1 MTNFLSKL
9 TGSFAI
15 PASENPTVAMIEA
28 AYRHHNL
35 DWRYINCEV
44 PPERLGDAVRG
55 AKAMGWMGF
64 NCSIPHKIRVIEHLD
79 GLGDSAKII
88 RAVNTVVRR
97 DDKLIGENTDGKGF
111 VEAIRQLF
119 ELDGK
124 SVLIFGAG
132 GAARAISV
140 ELALAGVEY
149 ITILNRNTDRGQNLV
164 DILNHQTMVKAQFT
178 KWDHRYLVPSN
189 ADIVVNA
196 TSVGLYPKIEERLYI
211 EQNSLQ
217 PHMLAVDCIPNPP
230 RTNFINDAEM
240 CGCTV
245 LDGLGML
252 VNQGAIAIKY
262 WTGIDANR
270 SVMRQTLKS
279 LLKTD

>member
-15 PASENPTVAMIEA
+15 PASENPTVAIIEA

-111 VEAIRQLF
+111 VDAIRQFF

-240 CGCTV
+240 RGCTV
-245 LDGLGML
+245 LDGLDML

-270 SVMRQTLKS
+270 SVMR
-279 LLKTD
+279 

>member
-240 CGCTV
+240 LGCTV